1 MNIIKTDL
9 VDAQYDILWDDITA
23 LIGDA
28 TPRPVLVIVNT
39 YGTGD
44 GEEVQ
49 LKKMLDACK
58 LLPEQYNII
67 QIEAGQM
74 VAWHQLRDR
83 LQPEIIFLIGV
94 LPSQLG
100 ISALFSMNYPNSFDG
115 KTWLATVS
123 IADLKKNEEVKAQLW
138 QNGMK
143 PIFIERPLVSET
155 SA

>member
-1 MNIIKTDL
+1 MNIIKTEL
-9 VDAQYDILWDDITA
+9 VDAQYDILCDDITV

-39 YGTGD
+39 YGAGNA
-44 GEEVQ
+44 EELQ

-58 LLPEQYNII
+58 LLPEQYNIL
-67 QIEAGQM
+67 QMEHGQM

-123 IADLKKNEEVKAQLW
+123 MDELEKNAEVKKQLW
-138 QNGMK
+138 QNGMQ
-143 PIFIERPLVSET
+143 PTFIGRPLPSTT

>member
-1 MNIIKTDL
+1 MNIIKTEL
-9 VDAQYDILWDDITA
+9 VDAHYDMLWDDITTFTGNA
-23 LIGDA
+23 M
-28 TPRPVLVIVNT
+28 PKPVLVIVNT
-39 YGTGD
+39 YRAGNA
-44 GEEVQ
+44 EEMQ
-49 LKKMLDACK
+49 LKKMLDACN
-58 LLPEQYNII
+58 LLPEQYNIL
-67 QIEAGQM
+67 QMEYGQM

-83 LQPEIIFLIGV
+83 LHPEIIFLIGV

-123 IADLKKNEEVKAQLW
+123 MDELEKNAEVKKQLW

-143 PIFIERPLVSET
+143 PIFIERPLTSPT